1 MASTSVMVGEN
12 AGAMDA
18 RSHPSAVPLSGSF
31 GLCLPAV
38 AQILPKR
45 LAASLSVNASRS
57 RPALFVAICFLFGVI
72 VPVEIA
78 ADSEM
83 FVSRTILRV
92 PPHFA
97 ITAFTIAVAMLAD
110 LGYYQKL
117 ITRPSVAFGLSIL
130 AFVTVVG
137 AWRHGTGSQLFRS
150 DIYIIR
156 WFFVGF
162 ILMRSA
168 IAAGMLRQYLVF
180 AAIVIIATAY
190 SIDVTNTQEG
200 QIDTATKRV
209 TSSNLWPVI
218 NCGTI
223 MIGLL
228 VTVTWPRSSRY
239 AAVSAAAFAAI
250 VFIGSIRTSTRS
262 LFAEQ
267 MLCLVLGLL
276 ALSRDPRMKGRGR
289 TVQRA
294 ATLMAVIGAIGLAY
308 QIVGGNL
315 LSSYS
320 QIGTRMEGTLR
331 ESRVGAARIDEAAE
345 FLRGMRPDEWIL
357 GGGLGQMFYSILGAW
372 TNVPHIA
379 VIGWLQKGGLGV
391 MFLVLLT
398 VYILPG
404 VGFVQQLLRPR
415 RWSPLPAPIL
425 VVGPMMVS
433 WCALTFVS
441 GGLDIGC
448 FLALGGLTAL
458 WIQLADDDAVFTVIR
473 LRPYRPHE
481 PRRPEFIGVGP
492 AGQMGAVAR

>member
-1 MASTSVMVGEN
+1 MASTSVMSGEN
-12 AGAMDA
+12 AGAMA
-18 RSHPSAVPLSGSF
+18 TRAHPSAVPLSGSA

-45 LAASLSVNASRS
+45 LAVSLSVNASRS
-57 RPALFVAICFLFGVI
+57 RPDLFVAICCLFGVI

-78 ADSEM
+78 ANSEM
-83 FVSRTILRV
+83 FVSRTILGV

-97 ITAFTIAVAMLAD
+97 LTVFTIALAVLAD
-110 LGYYQKL
+110 LGYYRRL

-130 AFVTVVG
+130 AYVAVIG

-150 DIYIIR
+150 DIYIVR

-162 ILMRSA
+162 ILMRLA

-200 QIDTATKRV
+200 QIDTATRRV

-228 VTVTWPRSSRY
+228 LAVTWPRSSRY
-239 AAVSAAAFAAI
+239 AAASVAAFAAI

-262 LFAEQ
+262 MFAFQ
-267 MLCLVLGLL
+267 MLCLLLALL

-289 TVQRA
+289 AVQRA
-294 ATLMAVIGAIGLAY
+294 ATLMAVISAIGLAY
-308 QIVGGNL
+308 QIVIGNFL
-315 LSSYS
+315 ASYS
-320 QIGTRMEGTLR
+320 MISARMEGTLR
-331 ESRVGAARIDEAAE
+331 ESRIGAARIDEAAE
-345 FLRGMRPDEWIL
+345 CLRGMSSDEWIL

-379 VIGWLQKGGLGV
+379 VLGWLQKGGLGV

-425 VVGPMMVS
+425 VVGPMLVS

-492 AGQMGAVAR
+492 TGQMGAVAR

>member
-1 MASTSVMVGEN
+1 VASTSIMTGEI
-12 AGAMDA
+12 AGLTAM
-18 RSHPSAVPLSGSF
+18 RSHTSAASLSGSA

-38 AQILPKR
+38 AQILPER
-45 LAASLSVNASRS
+45 LAASLSIKAPRS
-57 RPALFVAICFLFGVI
+57 RPALFVAICCLFGVI

-78 ADSEM
+78 AESEM
-83 FVSRTILRV
+83 FVSRTILGV

-97 ITAFTIAVAMLAD
+97 ITAFTISLALLVD
-110 LGYYQKL
+110 LGYYQK
-117 ITRPSVAFGLSIL
+117 IVTRPSVALGLSIL
-130 AFVTVVG
+130 AFVAVIG

-150 DIYIIR
+150 DIYIVR

-162 ILMRSA
+162 ILMRLA
-168 IAAGMLRQYLVF
+168 IAAGMLRQYLFF

-209 TSSNLWPVI
+209 SSSNLWPVI

-228 VTVTWPRSSRY
+228 LTVTWPRSSRY
-239 AAVSAAAFAAI
+239 AAVAAAAFAAI

-267 MLCLVLGLL
+267 MLCFVLALL

-315 LSSYS
+315 LASYS
-320 QIGTRMEGTLR
+320 QIGTRMAGTLR
-331 ESRVGAARIDEAAE
+331 ESRIGAARIDEAAE
-345 FLRGMRPDEWIL
+345 FLQSMSPDEWIL
-357 GGGLGQMFYSILGAW
+357 GGGLGQMFYSILGGW

-379 VIGWLQKGGLGV
+379 VLGWLQKGGIGV
-391 MFLVLLT
+391 MFLVLVT

-404 VGFVQQLLRPR
+404 AAFVQQLSRPR

-425 VVGPMMVS
+425 VVGTVIVS

-458 WIQLADDDAVFTVIR
+458 WIQLVDDDATFTAMR
-473 LRPYRPHE
+473 LRSYRPYE
-481 PRRPEFIGVGP
+481 ARQSEFNGV
-492 AGQMGAVAR
+492 AHAIQMGAVAR